1 MKKTILKKMVLL
13 AGLVVLQLASL
24 GQGDSII
31 IQPDGHNYTDYFNS
45 ITQFEPSRIPTGYL
59 YDMVYPTAHLD
70 SIDPCDTIEVY
81 DIFQGWWEMENAQVS
96 VVPTLTYDSM
106 RKDVMVQNLSH
117 RIPILSL
124 DMDFASIDDNALA
137 DGRLL
142 LQDSIYVDAMLV
154 SPYNQHHFG
163 IVGLSSN
170 SLSSGIDNILY
181 FEDQHF
187 YSNTGSHIEHIKITR
202 EGHSPFYVYPNQK
215 YVFNTETLGEEYWD
229 IEVELEGNDPNPCS
243 KQKITIGE
251 PKYKKKANCEDGEL
265 WIIESDIP
273 FQGYQES
280 FATNSIAD
288 AHIYYHKTGGAIGQ
302 ECEIIKPI
310 IIVDG
315 FDPKDKRSSDRIFNE
330 KMVYS
335 NGTTPMPNL
344 VTDFQQMGFDVIIL
358 NFPVIGSEAIS
369 YKTDVVRYKS
379 DGSFDRYQSMPGR
392 DGGADYI
399 ERNAFLTVKLI
410 QEVNAKLA
418 QNGSSEELVVV
429 GPSMGGMITRYALS
443 YMEEQQNTGTPN
455 MDHNTRLWLS
465 FDAPHKGANIS
476 LGTQYTLDY
485 FGNFKGDQEQKDA
498 FANELRSPA
507 GRQLLM
513 DQYDAAWSTTN
524 FQSDFFHQTFYTKVA
539 NTGLSGAGGYPSNVR
554 KVSLLNGTLNGTNS
568 FNPGDF
574 DVFIKAKKA
583 GVEVFKLITRYGADN
598 GGSSKVFE
606 GKFAELNGSWWPPS
620 ASLTIYSASITKTN
634 NNIFG
639 SMDAVQGS
647 FYTDPKGI
655 SAGIV
660 EQLKDQDVKDD
671 KIDIY
676 YDDLAFTFIPSFS
689 ALDLDDY
696 GVFHWNSDQSYFDNS
711 CMNRTPFDSY
721 YAPEANEDHIFLTAD
736 NVAWVKQEVEK
747 GKPGCSRVCPKKED
761 WPARLC
767 RGTSEDFE
775 LRNLPGGSKTINWS
789 MDNPKLSV
797 ASGQGSYLADIAA
810 STGQYANIYST
821 VTAII
826 STPCAADYVLSGTV
840 EIPSTQLAITG
851 DDDICQF
858 FPKTYQKSSLSDSR
872 NHHWYFGDAAGT
884 YYTSSPYNNVSFPSD
899 DYNGSQYSGTN
910 ATFGGMRVGNYILYL
925 DAENRCNEP
934 MTASKNVSIVP
945 LISGCGSFKKDP
957 DLEYTNILKIYPNP
971 TSNVWTITLNQ
982 EYDYEIN
989 QYQLVDMFG
998 KEVYAADQLGASFI
1012 ELNSE
1017 GLRHG
1022 IYFLKVFTADGNK
1035 HIHKLMKH

>member
-1 MKKTILKKMVLL
+1 MVILVC
-13 AGLVVLQLASL
+13 LVWLSFSAF

-31 IQPDGHNYTDYFNS
+31 IQPNGQNYSDYFNS
-45 ITQFEPSRIPTGYL
+45 ITQLESSRIPTGYL
-59 YDMVYPTAHLD
+59 YDKVYPTARLD

-81 DIFQGWWEMENAQVS
+81 DIFQGWWEMENAQVPEVQILS
-96 VVPTLTYDSM
+96 YDSM
-106 RKDVMVQNLSH
+106 RKDVLVQNLSH
-117 RIPILSL
+117 RIPILSM
-124 DMDFASIDDNALA
+124 DMDFASIDHNALT
-137 DGRLL
+137 DGRLI
-142 LQDSIYVDAMLV
+142 LQDSMYVDAMQV
-154 SPYNQHHFG
+154 SPYNQHHVG
-163 IVGLSSN
+163 ITCLSN
-170 SLSSGIDNILY
+170 NILEAGVDNILY

-187 YSNTGSHIEHIKITR
+187 YSNTGSQVEHIKISR
-202 EGHSPFYVYPNQK
+202 EGHPPFYVYPNQE
-215 YVFNTETLGEEYWD
+215 YIFNTETLGEEYWEL
-229 IEVELEGNDPNPCS
+229 EVELEGDDPNPCS

-251 PKYKKKANCEDGEL
+251 PKYKKKADCEDGEL

-273 FQGYQES
+273 FKGYQES
-280 FATNSIAD
+280 YATNSIAD
-288 AHIYYHKTGGAIGQ
+288 AHIYYHKTGGTIGQ

-315 FDPKDKRSSDRIFNE
+315 FDPLDKRVSDDIYKVMN
-330 KMVYS
+330 Y
-335 NGTTPMPNL
+335 GTPNPIQPNL
-344 VTDFQQMGFDVIIL
+344 VKDFQQMGFDVIIL

-369 YKTDVVRYKS
+369 YKTDVVRYKA
-379 DGSFDRYQSMPGR
+379 DGTFDRYQSMPGR

-443 YMEEQQNTGTPN
+443 YMEEQQNAGAPN

-485 FGNFKGDQEQKDA
+485 FGNFKGDQEQKDV

-513 DQYDAAWSTTN
+513 NQYDAAWSTTN
-524 FQSDFFHQTFYTKVA
+524 FQSDFFHQTFYNKVA
-539 NTGLSGAGGYPSNVR
+539 TTGLSGADGYPSNIR

-574 DVFIKAKKA
+574 DIFIKAKK
-583 GVEVFKLITRYGADN
+583 GVEVFKLISRYSAEY

-606 GKFAELNGSWWPPS
+606 GKFAETGFL
-620 ASLTIYSASITKTN
+620 SLSIYSSSITETN

-660 EQLKDQDVKDD
+660 KQLKDQGVKED

-696 GVFHWNSDQSYFDNS
+696 GVFHWNSDQSTIDNS

-721 YAPEANEDHIFLTAD
+721 YAPDANEDHIFLTDD

-775 LRNLPGGSKTINWS
+775 LRNLPTGSKTINWS

-797 ASGQGSYLADIAA
+797 QSGQGTYLADIAA
-810 STGQYANIYST
+810 STGQYSSIYST
-821 VTAII
+821 VTATI
-826 STPCAADYVLSGTV
+826 STPCASDYILSGTV
-840 EIPSTQLAITG
+840 EIPSTQLSING
-851 DDDICQF
+851 DDEICQF
-858 FPKTYQKSSLSDSR
+858 FPKSYQKASLSDSR
-872 NHHWYFGDAAGT
+872 NHQWYFGDAAGT
-884 YYTSSPYNNVSFPSD
+884 YYTSSPYSNVDFPSD
-899 DYNGSQYSGTN
+899 DYNGTSPYTGRN
-910 ATFGGMRVGNYILYL
+910 ATFGGTRIGNYILYL
-925 DAENRCNEP
+925 DAENRCNES

-945 LISGCGSFKKDP
+945 LFAGCGQFKRSP
-957 DLEYTNILKIYPNP
+957 DIEYTNALKIYPNP

-982 EYDYEIN
+982 EYNYEIY

-998 KEVYAADQLGASFI
+998 KEVYAADQLGASFL

-1022 IYFLKVFTADGNK
+1022 IYFLTVYTADGNK
-1035 HIHKLMKH
+1035 HIHKLIKH